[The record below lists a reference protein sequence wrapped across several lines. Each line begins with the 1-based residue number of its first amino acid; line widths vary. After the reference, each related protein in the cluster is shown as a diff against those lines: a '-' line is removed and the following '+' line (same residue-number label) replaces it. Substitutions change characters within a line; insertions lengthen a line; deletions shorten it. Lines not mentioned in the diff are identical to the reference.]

1 MWPDKDLIH
10 FLSPIHSYYVSFPYC
25 TNCSS
30 GSSLWQR
37 NICENPSF
45 SSFGSVMSSL
55 SIHLLLGSWQLY
67 LFCRSVIILA
77 GMGWAALFLPS
88 TPDSLFSLGAEL
100 LWSSLGWRFSL
111 SRSIL
116 ELYLC
121 SWRLQL
127 LRAIGYAFALSRYE
141 VNGQLSS
148 SLAEAPSAVIKIACH
163 LSVWRKG

>member
-10 FLSPIHSYYVSFPYC
+10 FLSPIHLCYVSFPYC

-37 NICENPSF
+37 NICEIPSF
-45 SSFGSVMSSL
+45 SSFSSVMSSL

-67 LFCRSVIILA
+67 LFCRSVVILA

-100 LWSSLGWRFSL
+100 LWSSLGWRLSL

-116 ELYLC
+116 ELSICVVKASASARHRICLC
-121 SWRLQL
+121 FVT
-127 LRAIGYAFALSRYE
+127 LRSERATFQQSGW
-141 VNGQLSS
+141 SS
-148 SLAEAPSAVIKIACH
+148 
-163 LSVWRKG
+163 